1 MKTRKVAKPRARAS
15 LRNVSLAPTGSE
27 NTVSVQKERRASTR
41 AARRRSASAN
51 ARRSMS
57 PRAADGSA
65 SRRARATRSAFT
77 NGRPRRAR
85 YSSKNVVFPA
95 PFGPARHTRTGW
107 AASAARTSLTG
118 SALTPGGSRLLS
130 RGDAALALDAHGRDA
145 PAFDARGYEPPALE
159 PAERARAVG
168 LHLDDE
174 ARMGGIRLVDWH
186 SAGADSRL
194 HSLAV
199 RLPGQALEQVLDL
212 VTGDDGGNGQRLPG
226 PLEGQHL
233 AIGDQHLDAAA
244 ECCPV
249 LDLGGG
255 GAVCALGVFSRQ
267 GEKPVRDL
275 DRRRHRPTS
284 EPCISPA
291 V

>member
-57 PRAADGSA
+57 PRAAVGSA

-130 RGDAALALDAHGRDA
+130 PGHDGPALDASGD
-145 PAFDARGYEPPALE
+145 EPPALE
-159 PAERARAVG
+159 PAESARAVG
-168 LHLDDE
+168 LHLDDQ
-174 ARMGGIRLVDWH
+174 ARMSGIRLVDGH
-186 SAGADSRL
+186 SSGADSRL
-194 HSLAV
+194 HGLAV
-199 RLPGQALEQVLDL
+199 RVPGQALEQVVDL
-212 VTGDDGGNGQRLPG
+212 IAGDEGGNGQRLAG

-233 AIGDQHLDAAA
+233 AVGDQHLDAAA
-244 ECCPV
+244 ERCPV

-255 GAVCALGVFSRQ
+255 GAVCTLGVFSRH
-267 GEKPVRDL
+267 GEEPVRDL

-284 EPCISPA
+284 GPCILSR
-291 V
+291 